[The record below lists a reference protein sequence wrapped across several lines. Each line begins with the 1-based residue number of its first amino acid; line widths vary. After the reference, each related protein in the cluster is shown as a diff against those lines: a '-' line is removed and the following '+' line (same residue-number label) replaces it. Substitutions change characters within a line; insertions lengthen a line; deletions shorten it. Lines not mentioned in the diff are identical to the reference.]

1 MKRHNYDDG
10 DGQSETQGGYDDGDG
25 QSETQGDCDD
35 ANPSCAP
42 RVAVSWTTTER
53 VHSQSLWLGLSQA
66 TAKEHPYSTAALSL
80 E

>member
-42 RVAVSWTTTER
+42 RVAVSWTTTE
-53 VHSQSLWLGLSQA
+53 VSLFGWACPKQLQR
-66 TAKEHPYSTAALSL
+66 STLTVQQRCR
-80 E
+80 